1 MVNGQIESVGLED
14 ILELYL
20 DYSDYLA
27 SSSHF
32 QLGNY
37 VGLHT
42 EKNQKFRSKIIQKKL
57 GSSYS
62 KIFQV
67 TILAPKLAP
76 TKMRSQAFSGVLGH
90 SRAFSGILMRSQH
103 KNDILSTGT
112 AF

>member
-1 MVNGQIESVGLED
+1 MNYIWTIRIIWHHRPTSNWE
-14 ILELYL
+14 IM
-20 DYSDYLA
+20 
-27 SSSHF
+27 
-32 QLGNY
+32 LGFT
-37 VGLHT
+37 LKKLKIT
-42 EKNQKFRSKIIQKKL
+42 FKNHSKKL